1 MLGKRCGRKLEKYTP
16 DYVVFD
22 LETTGISPMQDD
34 IIELSAV
41 KVRGGQ
47 AVDEFS
53 QLVNPFRPIPR
64 QASMVNGITD
74 GMVADAPPLDA
85 VFGAFLDFIGDHI
98 LVGHN
103 IHTFDMKFLYRAA
116 EVFYGRTLKNDYID
130 TLPLSRRCL
139 PDLSRH
145 RLTDLA
151 KHYHIPA
158 EGAHR
163 ALNDCHMNRM
173 VFEEL
178 GKELRCGAGGTL
190 RLCPRCGQTLKQRN
204 GRYGA
209 FWGCSGFPACRYTE
223 S

>member
-1 MLGKRCGRKLEKYTP
+1 MLGERCGRKLEKYTP

-22 LETTGISPMQDD
+22 LETTGISPMKDD

-47 AVDEFS
+47 AVGEFS
-53 QLVNPFRPIPR
+53 QLVNPLRPIPR

-85 VFGAFLDFIGDHI
+85 VFGAFLDFIGNDI

-103 IHTFDMKFLYRAA
+103 IHTFDMKFIYRAA
-116 EVFYGRTLKNDYID
+116 GDFYGRILDNDYID
-130 TLPLSRRCL
+130 TLPLSRSCL
-139 PDLSRH
+139 PGLSHH

-151 KHYHIPA
+151 EYYHIPTD
-158 EGAHR
+158 GAHR
-163 ALNDCHMNRM
+163 ALNDCHMNRL
-173 VFEEL
+173 VFEAI
-178 GKELRCGAGGTL
+178 GKELRGAGRTL
-190 RLCPRCGQTLKQRN
+190 RLCPRCGQTLKRRS

-223 S
+223 H

>member
-85 VFGAFLDFIGDHI
+85 VFGAFLDFIGESH
-98 LVGHN
+98 
-103 IHTFDMKFLYRAA
+103 FSWAQYP
-116 EVFYGRTLKNDYID
+116 YI
-130 TLPLSRRCL
+130 
-139 PDLSRH
+139 
-145 RLTDLA
+145 
-151 KHYHIPA
+151 
-158 EGAHR
+158 
-163 ALNDCHMNRM
+163 
-173 VFEEL
+173 
-178 GKELRCGAGGTL
+178 
-190 RLCPRCGQTLKQRN
+190 
-204 GRYGA
+204 
-209 FWGCSGFPACRYTE
+209 
-223 S
+223 